1 VGKIDREQ
9 FQRILERAIE
19 LEAARGD
26 ELDERQLFEAARELG
41 LSEASVRE
49 ALAEVGAPAVPPAQH
64 ARPFDSTVSLEPDP
78 RQLRLTIP
86 ARGLTRETV
95 LVGAF
100 GSLWSAFMLTWT
112 LTSVGRSLFDL
123 VLGVAFCSA
132 GVAFMLRWMREAWQ
146 ADELVLEGQRG
157 ELCSRLGPFRWRT
170 PLGVAHLRAAWRP
183 EVSTGSGKRR
193 HTEPAHL
200 VLEHGTATYRLMSG
214 RSEAELRWVNEEL
227 GRWLVRAG
235 ARSRG

>member
-9 FQRILERAIE
+9 FQRVLERAIE

-49 ALAEVGAPAVPPAQH
+49 ALAEVRHVPPALH
-64 ARPFDSTVSLEPDP
+64 ARPFDTAVSLEPGP
-78 RQLRLTIP
+78 RQLRLAVP
-86 ARGLTRETV
+86 ARGLNRETV
-95 LVGAF
+95 AVGAF
-100 GSLWSAFMLTWT
+100 GLVWSAFMLTWT
-112 LTSVGRSLFDL
+112 LSSVGKSLFDL
-123 VLGVAFCSA
+123 VLGVAFCTA
-132 GVAFMLRWMREAWQ
+132 GVAFMLRWLCEAWQ
-146 ADELVLEGQRG
+146 TDELVLEGERG
-157 ELCSRLGPFRWRT
+157 ELRSRLGPFRWRRVF
-170 PLGVAHLRAAWRP
+170 GVAHLRAAWRP
-183 EVSTGSGKRR
+183 EVTTGSGKGR

-200 VLEHGTATYRLMSG
+200 VLEHGTASYRLMSG